1 MGNLLMGPFLGWP
14 FDSAREV
21 FALLVIV
28 VVLFAAFALI
38 SISLTLLL
46 EGLLRGLMSVTRGER
61 TRERVMA
68 KFVNDLHSQRVSGAA
83 RFHRALP
90 SLPLE
95 APSAA
100 WHQKKA
106 S

>member
-1 MGNLLMGPFLGWP
+1 MGNLLAGPFLGWP

-28 VVLFAAFALI
+28 VLLFAAFALI

-46 EGLLRGLMSVTRGER
+46 EGLLRGLMALSRGER
-61 TRERVMA
+61 TRERVVA
-68 KFVNDLHSQRVSGAA
+68 KFLNDLHSQRFSGAA
-83 RFHRALP
+83 RFYRALP
-90 SLPLE
+90 SSPLK
-95 APSAA
+95 APPDA

>member
-1 MGNLLMGPFLGWP
+1 MGNLLAGPFLGWP

-46 EGLLRGLMSVTRGER
+46 EGLLRGLMALTRGER
-61 TRERVMA
+61 TRERVVA
-68 KFVNDLHSQRVSGAA
+68 RFVDDLHLQRVKGAA
-83 RFHRALP
+83 RSLRALP
-90 SLPLE
+90 SRPLK
-95 APSAA
+95 ATLAA

>member
-28 VVLFAAFALI
+28 AVLFAVFALI
-38 SISLTLLL
+38 AILLTLLL
-46 EGLLRGLMSVTRGER
+46 EGLLRGLMRLTRGER

-68 KFVNDLHSQRVSGAA
+68 KFVSDLHSQGFSDAA
-83 RFHRALP
+83 RFYRALP
-90 SLPLE
+90 SPPLK
-95 APSAA
+95 APPAA

>member
-1 MGNLLMGPFLGWP
+1 MGNLLGGPFLGWP

-28 VVLFAAFALI
+28 VVLFAFFALI
-38 SISLTLLL
+38 SILLTLLL
-46 EGLLRGLMSVTRGER
+46 EGLLRGLMALTRGER
-61 TRERVMA
+61 TRERVIA
-68 KFVNDLHSQRVSGAA
+68 KFIDDLHSQRVIGAA
-83 RFHRALP
+83 RFYRGLP
-90 SLPLE
+90 SRPLK
-95 APSAA
+95 APPAA